1 VAIDDYDVL
10 EKIVSLIKSD
20 ESFEQKL
27 LKFRLWAIDKYH
39 SQLGFYSWDL
49 SNNLRDHLRNVNEI
63 KLRQIKFLF
72 KEPPPIYNEI
82 IEV

>member
-1 VAIDDYDVL
+1 MNIDDYDAL

-20 ESFEQKL
+20 ESFEKKL

-49 SNNLRDHLRNVNEI
+49 SNNLRDLLRNVNEV
-63 KLRQIKFLF
+63 KLQQVKFLF
-72 KEPPPIYNEI
+72 KEPSQIYNEMI
-82 IEV
+82 QV

>member
-1 VAIDDYDVL
+1 MAIDDYDAL

-20 ESFEQKL
+20 ESFEKKL

-49 SNNLRDHLRNVNEI
+49 SNNLRDLLRNVNEV
-63 KLRQIKFLF
+63 KLRQVKFLF
-72 KEPPPIYNEI
+72 KEPSQIYNEMI
-82 IEV
+82 QV